1 MAVYHRRQL
10 TAAAI
15 RIREMT
21 NETMHKDTQTYS
33 RKFDIFVEI
42 MRNIG
47 LIALGNTLI
56 AGAVNGIVIP
66 HEFLS
71 GGVTGTALLIH
82 YLFPFMPVAGLY
94 LVLNIPLFVI
104 GWAFVGRRFFI
115 YSIVG
120 MLSLSGTIEWV
131 HVSIPLQDKLLAAL
145 FAGIL
150 TGIGGGLTLRSHG
163 SAGGL
168 DILSVILLKRFSISI
183 GKTFLSINAVVLL
196 VTTCL
201 FSLETALY
209 SFIYIYITTR
219 MMELVITG
227 ISKRKAVLIISDHWA
242 KISEEIMFRMDR
254 GVTQFHGQGGYSG
267 KAEKILYAVVSMRE
281 LHRIKRIVQNIDPE
295 AFLVVQDTLEVMGKR
310 IGNQPHW

>member
-1 MAVYHRRQL
+1 MIIKDTHRRK
-10 TAAAI
+10 I
-15 RIREMT
+15 
-21 NETMHKDTQTYS
+21 
-33 RKFDIFVEI
+33 DIIVD
-42 MRNIG
+42 MLRNLG
-47 LIALGNTLI
+47 LIGMGNVLI
-56 AGAVNGIVIP
+56 AIAVNGIVIP

-71 GGVTGTALLIH
+71 GGVTGTALLLH
-82 YLFPFMPVAGLY
+82 YLFPFLPVASLY
-94 LVLNIPLFVI
+94 LVLNIPLFAF

-120 MLSLSGTIEWV
+120 MLSLTATLEWV
-131 HVSIPLQDKLLAAL
+131 HLRIVLDDRILAAL
-145 FAGIL
+145 FAGVL

-183 GKTFLSINAVVLL
+183 GKTFLSINAVILV
-196 VTTCL
+196 VTTFL

-227 ISKRKAVLIISDHWA
+227 ISKRKAVLIISDQWA
-242 KISEEIMFRMDR
+242 KISEEILYRMER
-254 GVTQFHGQGGYSG
+254 GVTQLHGQGGYSG
-267 KAEKILYAVVSMRE
+267 KEQRILYAVVSMRE
-281 LHRIKRIVQNIDPE
+281 LHRIKRIVQIIDAR
-295 AFLVVQDTLEVMGKR
+295 AFLVVQDTLEVMGYR

>member
-1 MAVYHRRQL
+1 MDADGK
-10 TAAAI
+10 
-15 RIREMT
+15 
-21 NETMHKDTQTYS
+21 KDT
-33 RKFDIFVEI
+33 RK
-42 MRNIG
+42 IG
-47 LIALGNTLI
+47 LGGDIIRNLGLMGLGNILI
-56 AGAVNGIVIP
+56 AIAVNGIVIP
-66 HEFLS
+66 HAFLS

-82 YLFPFMPVAGLY
+82 YLFPFLTVAVLY
-94 LVLNIPLFVI
+94 LVLNIPLFAV

-120 MLSLSGTIEWV
+120 MLFMTGALEWV
-131 HVSIPLQDKLLAAL
+131 HVSVQLNDKLLAAL
-145 FAGIL
+145 LAGIL

-183 GKTFLSINAVVLL
+183 GKTFLSINAVVLVL
-196 VTTCL
+196 TTFL

-227 ISKRKAVLIISDHWA
+227 ISKRKAVLIISDQWA
-242 KISEEIMFRMDR
+242 KISEDILYRMDR
-254 GVTQFHGQGGYSG
+254 GVTQFHGKGGYSG
-267 KAEKILYAVVSMRE
+267 KSQRILYAVVSMRE
-281 LHRIKRIVQNIDPE
+281 LHRIKRIVQDIDPN
-295 AFLVVQDTLEVMGKR
+295 AFLVVQDTLEVMGYR